1 MDDEEKE
8 WNELMKGIDFEDVTI
23 LPEDKKL
30 EEKIELN
37 ESFTNYF
44 NDYCKISYLNDIKES
59 HLYLLNKW
67 KFIFFHCVKL
77 DDLYFYF
84 SKNNSNSISS
94 GDNLIVTPSIIDNS
108 INNLSIKEELNI
120 INKEKNEIIINENSN
135 KKLNEF
141 KLTKAKKSL
150 RIYDNEI
157 IGGDEYKLQCK
168 RVLNLMLI
176 FIGNDNY
183 KILNPHNI
191 PIQKMINKLNI
202 KELEKEKLTDSDSFE
217 IDVIINDFKVSDLKT
232 LIKEYSSHFLLTE
245 KLGISEID
253 EFTKINLIGETSR
266 NFIIQIDNKY
276 TKLKAY
282 FAIFK
287 IFEKLNEQDC
297 DLLEEEKNYIFNCF
311 NLQKNHNMNIL
322 VIITDGSY
330 MVLRFVIETIL
341 KIKEKKLL
349 IEKDIYQL
357 INKEIDRNKNIL
369 KLLMPN
375 KFKKLD
381 YLIYKTNEALKYLE
395 DKNIRYCILYL
406 GDREE
411 NKFEEFY
418 KEKEG
423 KKNPTLF
430 QTKFNNEIK
439 NLINNLI
446 DLKEMFLFNI
456 NELGKNYQKLIGR
469 EYLVDLIM
477 NQCNQISKLSNYF
490 KIEIQFYYLDK
501 NLNITFDDKYSI
513 KKDLLNDENFIKIYN
528 KLSQTQNLE
537 SLIIFIDNKKLLN
550 RRTDNPLLL
559 IESEIKF
566 TDIYNSIDKYIKK
579 NKNIF
584 ENILNQKIDKKIK
597 QLKENK
603 NIYNIKHELNFK
615 IINEK
620 LKNDDD
626 LNIDAENIINILDR
640 HSKINIAIINDYIN
654 ELLKNKNCLENL
666 INKKFKE
673 DYENIIL
680 NNLSSLIEKL
690 KSCIIYDYIIK
701 KIIRRIIS
709 LNWHYIY
716 DL

>member
-1 MDDEEKE
+1 
-8 WNELMKGIDFEDVTI
+8 
-23 LPEDKKL
+23 
-30 EEKIELN
+30 
-37 ESFTNYF
+37 
-44 NDYCKISYLNDIKES
+44 
-59 HLYLLNKW
+59 
-67 KFIFFHCVKL
+67 
-77 DDLYFYF
+77 
-84 SKNNSNSISS
+84 
-94 GDNLIVTPSIIDNS
+94 
-108 INNLSIKEELNI
+108 
-120 INKEKNEIIINENSN
+120 
-135 KKLNEF
+135 
-141 KLTKAKKSL
+141 
-150 RIYDNEI
+150 
-157 IGGDEYKLQCK
+157 
-168 RVLNLMLI
+168 
-176 FIGNDNY
+176 
-183 KILNPHNI
+183 
-191 PIQKMINKLNI
+191 
-202 KELEKEKLTDSDSFE
+202 
-217 IDVIINDFKVSDLKT
+217 
-232 LIKEYSSHFLLTE
+232 
-245 KLGISEID
+245 
-253 EFTKINLIGETSR
+253 
-266 NFIIQIDNKY
+266 
-276 TKLKAY
+276 
-282 FAIFK
+282 
-287 IFEKLNEQDC
+287 
-297 DLLEEEKNYIFNCF
+297 
-311 NLQKNHNMNIL
+311 
-322 VIITDGSY
+322 

-680 NNLSSLIEKL
+680 NNLFSLIEKL